1 MKKKKFKIISV
12 VLVITILFCS
22 CGAEENNETKT
33 ASATPLITQ
42 TPTPTPHLDIPN
54 EQQLIQCYTDALAK
68 LTDSSIVSSS
78 YENYESD
85 TNDPSIDIV
94 TNIDGKTLS
103 ISAFYLST
111 SQKWTVVSVKNK
123 ENSHSYYIPEITS
136 DMKLISKYEYFDYNT
151 DKKIPV
157 EQFTDS
163 YSLGKMDFRF
173 SSDWIKTKDTDK
185 QYIFQDNKKLYF
197 ISAMVSK
204 APYKSMDK
212 IWNALSTSYDNYT
225 LIDKSSLKVGGKK
238 AKQWKFT
245 YDQGLTTYEAM
256 TTMIINKSNVYLFIW
271 MSQVGLGQYDCPAY
285 TALLESVTWDK

>member
-1 MKKKKFKIISV
+1 MKKKIITMISATLV
-12 VLVITILFCS
+12 VAALLCS
-22 CGAEENNETKT
+22 CGAEENNKAEI
-33 ASATPLITQ
+33 ASSTPVIAQ

-54 EQQLIQCYTDALAK
+54 EQQLIQCYTDVLAK
-68 LTDSSIVSSS
+68 LTDSSIVSTT
-78 YENYESD
+78 YEKYEPNDSD
-85 TNDPSIDIV
+85 SRI
-94 TNIDGKTLS
+94 NIIAKMDDGKTID
-103 ISAFYLST
+103 ISAWYFDNE
-111 SQKWTVVSVKNK
+111 KWNISLIKNMDN
-123 ENSHSYYIPEITS
+123 EHSYYLP
-136 DMKLISKYEYFDYNT
+136 DDLKLIRDLYDYDT
-151 DKKIPV
+151 DNKIPK

-163 YSLGKMDFRF
+163 YRLGKMDFQF

-197 ISAMVSK
+197 VSAMVSK

-238 AKQWKFT
+238 ATQWKFT
-245 YDQGLTTYEAM
+245 YDQGLTSCEAM

-271 MSQVGLGQYDCPAY
+271 MSQFGLGQYDCPAY